1 MPVLPAGIL
10 HDICLEVGRLDVK
23 QTSVNYSLTPQFLG
37 YLRMSRTP
45 TGVPQIIIAPVPAK
59 LIPKG
64 GYGIW
69 LCTKWMFL
77 IVVIYYILGI
87 LHSLVYTF
95 LEKACIIELNADVE
109 TGNSKFEIR

>member
-1 MPVLPAGIL
+1 MA
-10 HDICLEVGRLDVK
+10 
-23 QTSVNYSLTPQFLG
+23 
-37 YLRMSRTP
+37 RTP
-45 TGVPQIIIAPVPAK
+45 TGVSRIITAPGPAK

-64 GYGIW
+64 GYEIW
-69 LCTKWMFL
+69 LRTKWMFL
-77 IVVIYYILGI
+77 IVVIYHILGI